1 MLEAVP
7 SGPYADREFV
17 LVDMPDELGRLGRAL
32 PLWRRALATTG
43 VRRGFVVLVLVAMW
57 QGYARFLGV
66 PLLFPSFTDSLS
78 ALWDAIVTGVL
89 PARLLSSLEVLAA
102 GYGCGV
108 LAALIFATLA
118 AVSRLGDDVL
128 ATLTAM
134 FNPLPAIALLP
145 IALIWFGLGMGSL
158 VFVITHSVLWA
169 VALNA
174 HAGFVG
180 VPEAQRMA
188 AHNAGLRG
196 IRFVAK
202 VLIPSAFPAILTGL
216 RVGWA
221 FAWRTLI
228 AAELIFGVSS
238 HTGGLGW
245 FIYESRMEMDTP
257 SVFAGLLAIILI
269 GLFFE
274 GFVFRALEVATIRRW
289 GMLRA

>member
-1 MLEAVP
+1 MLDAAIIEE
-7 SGPYADREFV
+7 SGDREFILAEV
-17 LVDMPDELGRLGRAL
+17 PDAIGRLGQPL
-32 PLWRRALATTG
+32 PAWRRALANTG
-43 VRRGFVVLVLVAMW
+43 ARRALVVLVLAGLW
-57 QGYARFLGV
+57 EAYARFIDN
-66 PLLFPSFTDSLS
+66 PLLLPTFGEAFA
-78 ALWDAIVTGVL
+78 ALWNGLVTGVL
-89 PARLLSSLEVLAA
+89 PARLLSSLEVLAM

-108 LAALIFATLA
+108 AAAAVLATAA
-118 AVSRLGDDVL
+118 AVSRLGADVL

-134 FNPLPAIALLP
+134 LNPLPAIALLP
-145 IALIWFGLGMGSL
+145 VALIWFGLGTGSL

-174 HAGFVG
+174 HAGFAG

-188 AHNAGLRG
+188 ARNIGLGGVRL
-196 IRFVAK
+196 VVK

-245 FIYESRMEMDTP
+245 FIYESRMEMDTA

-274 GFVFRALEVATIRRW
+274 GVVFRALETVTIRRW
-289 GMLRA
+289 GTRHD

>member
-1 MLEAVP
+1 MLEAM
-7 SGPYADREFV
+7 SLTLREDREYV
-17 LVDMPDELGRLGRAL
+17 LAEMPAELGRLGLPL
-32 PLWRRALATTG
+32 PLWRRALQMAAL
-43 VRRGFVVLVLVAMW
+43 RRLLVVLALAALW
-57 QGYARFLGV
+57 ELYARFV
-66 PLLFPSFTDSLS
+66 DNSLLLPAFSEAAA
-78 ALWDAIVTGVL
+78 ALWAAIVTGVL
-89 PARLLSSLEVLAA
+89 PARLLSSLEVLGM
-102 GYGCGV
+102 GYGSGIAV
-108 LAALIFATLA
+108 AAVFATAA
-118 AVSRLGDDVL
+118 AVSRLGSDVL

-134 FNPLPAIALLP
+134 LNPLPAIALLP
-145 IALIWFGLGMGSL
+145 VALIWFGLGTGSL

-188 AHNAGLRG
+188 ARNAGVRG
-196 IRFVAK
+196 IRLVAK

-245 FIYESRMEMDTP
+245 FIYESRMEMDTA

-274 GFVFRALEVATIRRW
+274 GVVFRALEALTIRRW
-289 GMLRA
+289 GMQRA